1 MALLLFETDDLI
13 LNRRAVARA
22 DALNVA
28 AVERRAVQVV
38 ENDLVGLGVR
48 VGDVAVDLVVHRHA
62 GHKAEGL

>member
-1 MALLLFETDDLI
+1 MALLLFKADDLV
-13 LNRRAVARA
+13 LNGRAVPRA

-38 ENDLVGLGVR
+38 ENDLMGRGVR